1 MNASRKDILRRFFIS
16 GLGVVFGFIVAAIV
30 IVVQKKPVG
39 ASLSALIEGSLGS
52 SFAVGNTLNKAAP
65 LLLVALGFILANAAG
80 LVSIGG
86 EGQIFMGGSAA
97 VATAIAVGDL
107 PKPLPLI
114 LAMIAGFAGGG
125 AWSAVAGWLKARLS
139 VNEVI
144 STLLLNYIAINF
156 TEFLV
161 DQKGLL
167 RDGENEPQSAL
178 VPGSARFGRLFPGTA
193 STLHT
198 GIFVAIA
205 AAFIVW
211 FVLRRT
217 VPGFRIRMLGQN
229 PKMAARSGIS
239 LRSMSVRVM
248 FAAGGLAGLAGTS
261 MMLGDQYRLTPNF
274 SPGYGF
280 AGIAVA
286 LIAMNNSLAAIPAA
300 LLFGALQAGG
310 NLLEAKVQVPQA
322 LVSVIQGAIILAV
335 AGMALLLKKTS
346 AVVVSDA
353 EPPDPA
359 QSGGAGSP
367 VEPATSAAGALAK
380 GATA

>member
-1 MNASRKDILRRFFIS
+1 MNGSQKDILRRFLIS
-16 GLGVVFGFIVAAIV
+16 ALGVVFGFVVAAVVIV
-30 IVVQKKPVG
+30 IQDKPVG
-39 ASLSALIEGSLGS
+39 ASLSALVEGSLGS

-107 PKPLPLI
+107 PKPLPMI
-114 LAMIAGFAGGG
+114 LAIIAGFAGGG
-125 AWSAVAGWLKARLS
+125 AWSAIAGWLKARLS

-161 DQKGLL
+161 DQKGLM

-178 VPGSARFGRLFPGTA
+178 VPGSARLGRLFPGTA

-198 GIFVAIA
+198 GIFIAIA
-205 AAFIVW
+205 AAIIVW

-239 LRSMSVRVM
+239 LRSMSVQVM
-248 FAAGGLAGLAGTS
+248 FAAGGLAGLAGAS

-286 LIAMNNSLAAIPAA
+286 LIAMNNSVAAIPAA

-346 AVVVSDA
+346 EVVVSDVD
-353 EPPDPA
+353 PPD
-359 QSGGAGSP
+359 QK
-367 VEPATSAAGALAK
+367 TSASGTAPK